1 MPDPPDP
8 PDHPDHPDPPDL
20 LILLSLLI
28 LLTARDCFR
37 QEGRLEQVKGRKSLA
52 TLATQADKRVLNNI
66 KVRGGEYTENAS
78 RRIC

>member
-1 MPDPPDP
+1 M
-8 PDHPDHPDPPDL
+8 HF
-20 LILLSLLI
+20 LILLILLI

-52 TLATQADKRVLNNI
+52 TLATQADKRVLKNI

-78 RRIC
+78 RKIC